1 MGDARV
7 KISDKARDEL
17 VRDAVDV
24 KVERDRLRRQVDE
37 LQRLLDEPDLVGGP
51 HDVMLW
57 RIWQTKA
64 TDAEAALDRCGTAL
78 AHADR
83 ALRAVLANPRA
94 QATTRAL
101 LDYKRA
107 RTDLER
113 GR

>member
-1 MGDARV
+1 MGDASV

-17 VRDAVDV
+17 VSEAVDV
-24 KVERDRLRRQVDE
+24 KVERDRLRHQLRE
-37 LQRLLDEPDLVGGP
+37 LQRLLDEPDVVGGP

-57 RIWQTKA
+57 RVWHQKA
-64 TDAEAALDRCGTAL
+64 TETAAALDRCGTAL

-83 ALRAVLANPRA
+83 ALRAVLANPDA
-94 QATTRAL
+94 PATSKAL

-107 RTDLER
+107 RIDLER